1 LVFGR
6 EGDLAVPHE
15 TRNTEHETLGV
26 FEVARFI
33 ALDWDQNQLHVIEA
47 RTARG
52 GVQILRAAA
61 WEESASPN
69 PAEPERLGQLLKER
83 LQSVGIGPAPVLA
96 CLGRDRVIL
105 KDLRYPPVPPH
116 EEPALVRFQ
125 AVKDLNDA
133 PGDVVVD
140 FTPVEGGSGGDRRAL
155 ALILRQ
161 ELLTAYHTLCQAAGL
176 KLTAL
181 TPRPFGLSCC
191 VRRVMGTTALTPLP
205 EPPDGIIAVVAL
217 SERWGEFCI
226 VRGDTVL
233 MSRPL
238 TIGPGLPGEIR
249 RNLTVFAGQ
258 SSQSPVKALY
268 LAGNLDPEQ
277 RQRLQ
282 DMLGDLPIHTYDP
295 FAGSDAQGLPGGP
308 RGGFA
313 AAAGLLYAYVSPA
326 GLAINFLQPRQPRAP
341 RDPNKLRILAGV
353 VALLLVLAAGGWYAR
368 GAYLDNEQ
376 QIKQFESDKT
386 DLDARLTVVKEDG
399 KRLKAL
405 SDWDSV
411 VWLDELYDL
420 THRIPNVNALRVK
433 QITLAHASRSATSQ
447 HVAQIT
453 IKGTLLDPRDPRKA
467 LDQLVAQFT
476 RDGAYSPQAP
486 IVKGNEFT
494 LVVNVERRP
503 PGSYKRE
510 IQGVS

>member
-1 LVFGR
+1 
-6 EGDLAVPHE
+6 
-15 TRNTEHETLGV
+15 
-26 FEVARFI
+26 VARFI
-33 ALDWDQNQLHVIEA
+33 ALDWDQNQLHIIEA

-52 GVQILRAAA
+52 SVQILRAAA
-61 WEESASPN
+61 WEEAASPN
-69 PAEPERLGQLLKER
+69 PAEPEKLGQLLKER
-83 LQSVGIGPAPVLA
+83 LQSVGIAAAPVLA

-140 FTPVEGGSGGDRRAL
+140 YTPVENGSGDRRAL
-155 ALILRQ
+155 ALIVRQ
-161 ELLTAYHTLCQAAGL
+161 ELLNAYQAMCQAAGL

-191 VRRVMGTTALTPLP
+191 VRKVMGTTALTPLP
-205 EPPDGIIAVVAL
+205 EPPDAIIAVVSL

-238 TIGPGLPGEIR
+238 TVGPGLPGEIR

-258 SSQSPVKALY
+258 SSQSPVKAVY
-268 LAGNLDPEQ
+268 LAGHLDPEQ

-282 DMLGDLPIHTYDP
+282 DMLGELPIHTYDP

-313 AAAGLLYAYVSPA
+313 AAAGLLYGYVSPV
-326 GLAINFLQPRQPRAP
+326 GLAINFLQPRQPKAP
-341 RDPNKLRILAGV
+341 SDPNKVRILAGV
-353 VALLLVLAAGGWYAR
+353 AVLLLILAGGGWYAR
-368 GAYLDNEQ
+368 GAYLDREQ
-376 QIKQFESDKT
+376 EIKQL
-386 DLDARLTVVKEDG
+386 DLDKGDLDKQLTDIKEVG
-399 KRLKAL
+399 KRLKEL
-405 SDWDSV
+405 SNWDSV
-411 VWLDELYDL
+411 VWLDEVYDL
-420 THRIPNVNALRVK
+420 THRIPDVNALRVK
-433 QITLAHASRSATSQ
+433 QIFLSHSARTANSQ
-447 HVAQIT
+447 HVAQIK
-453 IKGTLLDPRDPRKA
+453 IVGTLLDQKEPRKA

-494 LVVNVERRP
+494 LIVNVERRP